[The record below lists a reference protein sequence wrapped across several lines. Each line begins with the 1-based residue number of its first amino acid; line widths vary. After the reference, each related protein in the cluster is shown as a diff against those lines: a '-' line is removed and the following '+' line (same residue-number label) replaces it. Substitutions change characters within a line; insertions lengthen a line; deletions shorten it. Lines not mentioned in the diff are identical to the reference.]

1 MVMVKYWCKRL
12 HKEAY
17 RMKITQSAFGKADQ
31 HEVTKYTVTND
42 HGVKMSVLSFGGIWQ
57 EYSVPTDHGQLNLL
71 LAANSM
77 EDYLDAGYSICQ
89 LIGPVANR
97 IGKASFQIDN
107 HEYQLQAN
115 EGANSIHSGDQ
126 GWQNHFWHVQ
136 TATSA
141 SAGQIILSNHY
152 SPEDDGMPANTDVHI
167 VYTLHDDDSV
177 TIDMYGEADAPT
189 LFNPTNHAY
198 WNLADA
204 DVDTIEGQEL
214 TINSRYH
221 LAVNGE
227 KIPTGALVENLG
239 SAYDFKDGQVLGHAL
254 NEMLKTPEK
263 GFDDFF
269 VVKPSTT
276 FAQEPIAKLRDP
288 QSGRELQMYSDRNAL
303 VIFSANGLPAS
314 VKLNRPGKSWAA
326 LALEA
331 QSLPDAPHHPEF
343 GDITLRP
350 LAPVHNQIR
359 YAIKF

>member
-1 MVMVKYWCKRL
+1 M
-12 HKEAY
+12 E
-17 RMKITQSAFGKADQ
+17 ISQNDFGQAHNHQ
-31 HEVTKYTVTND
+31 VTRYTVTND
-42 HGVKMSVLSFGGIWQ
+42 HGVRMSVLNFGGIWQ
-57 EYSVPTDHGQLNLL
+57 EYSVPTDQGQLNLL
-71 LAANSM
+71 LSASSM

-97 IGKASFQIDN
+97 IGNAEFSIDGHN
-107 HEYQLQAN
+107 YQLQAN
-115 EGANSIHSGDQ
+115 EGTNSIHSGDQ
-126 GWQNHFWHVQ
+126 GWQNHFWHVTTEVTT
-136 TATSA
+136 TA
-141 SAGQIILSNHY
+141 GKIILSNPY
-152 SPEDDGMPANTDVHI
+152 SPDDDGMPADTDIHV
-167 VYTLHDDDSV
+167 VYTLHSDDSV
-177 TIDMYGEADAPT
+177 TIDMYGESDAPT

-204 DVDTIEGQEL
+204 GVDTIEGQEL

-239 SAYDFKDGQVLGHAL
+239 SAYDFKDGQTLGHAL

-269 VVKPSTT
+269 AVKPSST
-276 FAQEPIAKLRDP
+276 FDGDPIAILRDP
-288 QSGRELQMYSDRNAL
+288 KSGREMKMFSDQNAL
-303 VIFSANGLPAS
+303 VMFSANGLPAS

-350 LAPVHNQIR
+350 LAPVHHQIR
-359 YAIKF
+359 YTIKY

>member
-1 MVMVKYWCKRL
+1 MEISQNY
-12 HKEAY
+12 
-17 RMKITQSAFGKADQ
+17 FGQAHNHQ
-31 HEVTKYTVTND
+31 VTRYTVTND
-42 HGVKMSVLSFGGIWQ
+42 HGVRMSVLNFGGIWQ
-57 EYSVPTDHGQLNLL
+57 EYSVPTDQGQLNLL
-71 LAANSM
+71 LSASSM

-97 IGKASFQIDN
+97 IGNAEFSIDGHN
-107 HEYQLQAN
+107 YQLQAN
-115 EGANSIHSGDQ
+115 EGTNSIHSGDQ
-126 GWQNHFWHVQ
+126 GWQNHFWHVTTEVTT
-136 TATSA
+136 TA
-141 SAGQIILSNHY
+141 GKIILSNHY
-152 SPEDDGMPANTDVHI
+152 SPDDDGMPADTDIHV
-167 VYTLHDDDSV
+167 VYTLHSDDSV
-177 TIDMYGEADAPT
+177 TIDMYGESDAPT

-204 DVDTIEGQEL
+204 GVDTIEGQEL

-239 SAYDFKDGQVLGHAL
+239 SAYDFKDGQTLGHAL

-269 VVKPSTT
+269 AVKPSST
-276 FAQEPIAKLRDP
+276 FDGDPIAILWDP
-288 QSGRELQMYSDRNAL
+288 KSGREMKMFSDQNAL
-303 VIFSANGLPAS
+303 VMFSANGLPAS

-350 LAPVHNQIR
+350 LAPVHHQIR
-359 YAIKF
+359 YTIKY

>member
-1 MVMVKYWCKRL
+1 M
-12 HKEAY
+12 E
-17 RMKITQSAFGKADQ
+17 ISQNDFGQAHNHQ
-31 HEVTKYTVTND
+31 VTRYTVTND
-42 HGVKMSVLSFGGIWQ
+42 HGVRMSVLNFGGIWQ
-57 EYSVPTDHGQLNLL
+57 EYSVPTDQGQLNLL
-71 LAANSM
+71 LSASSM

-97 IGKASFQIDN
+97 IGNAEFSIDDHN
-107 HEYQLQAN
+107 YQLQAN
-115 EGANSIHSGDQ
+115 EGTNSIHSGDQ
-126 GWQNHFWHVQ
+126 GWQNHFWHVTTEVTT
-136 TATSA
+136 TA
-141 SAGQIILSNHY
+141 GKIILSNHY
-152 SPEDDGMPANTDVHI
+152 SPDDDGMPADTDIHV
-167 VYTLHDDDSV
+167 VYTLHSDDSV
-177 TIDMYGEADAPT
+177 TIDMYGESDAPT

-204 DVDTIEGQEL
+204 GVDTIEGQEL
-214 TINSRYH
+214 TINSQYH

-239 SAYDFKDGQVLGHAL
+239 SAYDFKDGQTLGHAL

-269 VVKPSTT
+269 AVKPSST
-276 FAQEPIAKLRDP
+276 FDGDPIAILWDP
-288 QSGRELQMYSDRNAL
+288 KSGREMKMFSDQNAL
-303 VIFSANGLPAS
+303 VMFSANGLPAS

-350 LAPVHNQIR
+350 LAPVHHQIR
-359 YAIKF
+359 YTIKY

>member
-1 MVMVKYWCKRL
+1 M
-12 HKEAY
+12 E
-17 RMKITQSAFGKADQ
+17 ISQNDFGQAHNHQ
-31 HEVTKYTVTND
+31 VTRYNVTND
-42 HGVKMSVLSFGGIWQ
+42 HGVRMSVLNFGGIWQ
-57 EYSVPTDHGQLNLL
+57 EYSVPTDQGQLNLL
-71 LAANSM
+71 LSASSM

-97 IGKASFQIDN
+97 IGNAEFSIDGHN
-107 HEYQLQAN
+107 YQLQAN
-115 EGANSIHSGDQ
+115 EGTNSIHSGDQ
-126 GWQNHFWHVQ
+126 GWQNHFWHVTTEVTT
-136 TATSA
+136 TA
-141 SAGQIILSNHY
+141 GKIILSNHY
-152 SPEDDGMPANTDVHI
+152 SPDDDGMPADTDIHV
-167 VYTLHDDDSV
+167 VYTLHSDDSV
-177 TIDMYGEADAPT
+177 TIDMYGESDVPT

-204 DVDTIEGQEL
+204 GVDTIEGQEL

-239 SAYDFKDGQVLGHAL
+239 SAYDFKDGQTLGHAL

-269 VVKPSTT
+269 AVKPSST
-276 FAQEPIAKLRDP
+276 FDGDPIAILRDP
-288 QSGRELQMYSDRNAL
+288 KSGREMKMFSDQNAL
-303 VIFSANGLPAS
+303 VMFSANGLPAS

-350 LAPVHNQIR
+350 LAPVHHQIR
-359 YAIKF
+359 YTIKY